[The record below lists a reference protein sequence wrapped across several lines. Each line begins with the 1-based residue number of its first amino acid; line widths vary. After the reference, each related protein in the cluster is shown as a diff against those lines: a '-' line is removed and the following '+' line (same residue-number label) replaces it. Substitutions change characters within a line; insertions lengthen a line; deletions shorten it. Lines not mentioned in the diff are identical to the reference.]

1 MNKKEEQSNTL
12 SNHFKFFK
20 KVTLIYFLCV
30 ALGWAAYPLFF
41 MLLAR
46 SMTLNT
52 PMAIYSAVV
61 TIVSAM
67 LIIAEANDFGLMDRK
82 PYTWAKY
89 KAKGYVCGA
98 LVGVL
103 VFLVELV
110 IILIANNV
118 FKVSHP
124 QFNIY
129 NINSY
134 LRMLLYSPLFWLY
147 ELIKTDAHIIPRVEI
162 WSALFVIPF
171 VSLFSGIG
179 YTLGTKGIE
188 IDFKKKKSEE

>member
-12 SNHFKFFK
+12 MNHFKFFK
-20 KVTLIYFLCV
+20 KTTLVYFLCI
-30 ALGWAAYPLFF
+30 ALGWAAFPLFF
-41 MLLAR
+41 LLLGR

-52 PMAIYSAVV
+52 PMAIYSAVAS
-61 TIVSAM
+61 IVSAL
-67 LIIAEANDFGLMDRK
+67 LIIAEANEFGLMDRK
-82 PYTWAKY
+82 PYKWAKY
-89 KAKGYVCGA
+89 KAKGFVCGA
-98 LVGVL
+98 IVGVL
-103 VFLVELV
+103 IFLLELLV
-110 IILIANNV
+110 ILIANSA

-147 ELIKTDAHIIPRVEI
+147 ELIKTNAHIIPRVEI
-162 WSALFVIPF
+162 WSSLFVIPF

-179 YTLGTKGIE
+179 YILGTKGIE
-188 IDFKKKKSEE
+188 IDFKKKKREE